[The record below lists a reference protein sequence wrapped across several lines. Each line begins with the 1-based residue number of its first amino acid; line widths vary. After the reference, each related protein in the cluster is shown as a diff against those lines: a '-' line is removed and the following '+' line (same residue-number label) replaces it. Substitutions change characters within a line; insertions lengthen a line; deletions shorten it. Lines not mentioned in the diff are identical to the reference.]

1 MAAPQPSA
9 RFVRAVAAERA
20 ELERH
25 RARLA
30 HEARELRTA
39 LTRIEHGLAEI
50 DERCELL
57 DRLTGPAQGER
68 EPAAERRDEAP
79 EGAVLRGPAIRE
91 RAVEALLESGRE
103 ALHYRR
109 WFELVTGEGAM
120 IAGKDP
126 LAVFLT
132 QITRSPVIRRGP
144 RAGVYELDRAAPERL
159 AKTLERLQREL
170 ARTATD
176 RARRAHITAEIGRVE
191 KALEEAARVLDDPS
205 RFAVAPA

>member
-57 DRLTGPAQGER
+57 DRLTGAPR
-68 EPAAERRDEAP
+68 PEPQDDTP
-79 EGAVLRGPAIRE
+79 EGTLLRGPAIRE

-132 QITRSPVIRRGP
+132 QITRSPVVRRGP
-144 RAGVYELDRAAPERL
+144 SAGVYELDRAAPERL
-159 AKTLERLQREL
+159 AKTLERLQHEL

-191 KALEEAARVLDDPS
+191 KALEEAARVLDDPA
-205 RFAVAPA
+205 RFAAAPA

>member
-9 RFVRAVAAERA
+9 RLVRAVTAERA
-20 ELERH
+20 ELDRH
-25 RARLA
+25 RARLER
-30 HEARELRTA
+30 EAGELRIA
-39 LTRIEHGLAEI
+39 LARIEHGLAEI

-57 DRLTGPAQGER
+57 DRLAGPIEAPVED
-68 EPAAERRDEAP
+68 EPA
-79 EGAVLRGPAIRE
+79 GTVLRGPAIRE

-109 WFELVTGEGAM
+109 WFELVTGAGAT

-132 QITRSPVIRRGP
+132 QITRSPVVRKGEK
-144 RAGVYELDRAAPERL
+144 AGVYALDRHAPERL
-159 AKTLERLQREL
+159 SATLERLQREL

-191 KALEEAARVLDDPS
+191 KALEEATRVLE
-205 RFAVAPA
+205 PAGLAA

>member
-9 RFVRAVAAERA
+9 RLVRAVAAERA

-30 HEARELRTA
+30 HEASELRAA
-39 LTRIEHGLAEI
+39 LTRIERGLAEI

-57 DRLTGPAQGER
+57 DRLAG
-68 EPAAERRDEAP
+68 AP
-79 EGAVLRGPAIRE
+79 EPEPHTPDTALLRGPAIRE

-109 WFELVTGEGAM
+109 WFELVTGDGAM

-132 QITRSPVIRRGP
+132 QITRSPVVRRGP
-144 RAGVYELDRAAPERL
+144 RAGVYELDRAAPDRL

-170 ARTATD
+170 ARTAAD
-176 RARRAHITAEIGRVE
+176 RARRAHLTAEIGRVE
-191 KALEEAARVLDDPS
+191 KALEEAARVLDEPS
-205 RFAVAPA
+205 RLAATPA